1 MTWIK
6 ICGTTSLD
14 DARLAVYAG
23 ADALGFIFAPSPR
36 RVEPRRAR
44 EIICELPPEIEKV
57 GVFVNESVDRIGEI
71 VKTAGLTAVQLHGDE
86 DAKFARRIRSR
97 RTHRAMRI
105 IRALPMTDVLQPGEG
120 DALGWDPL
128 SAGVIDRSLTPGSG
142 SIDAILLDS
151 GSVKQ
156 RGGTGKTLPWDRVSL
171 WVGMMRSFTRVILAG
186 GLNPENIAEALQW
199 SRPWGVDVV
208 SGVERKPGK
217 KDPAKLRAFV
227 QAVRQIDRDYSR
239 L

>member
-36 RVEPRRAR
+36 RVEPQRAR
-44 EIICELPPEIEKV
+44 EIIAELPPEIEKV

-86 DAKFARRIRSR
+86 DAKFARRIRNRLASR
-97 RTHRAMRI
+97 PLRV
-105 IRALPMTDVLQPGEG
+105 IRAVPAADLLQKAQG
-120 DALGWDPL
+120 DEAVWAPL
-128 SAGVIDRSLTPGSG
+128 LMGAVDRSMTPGSG
-142 SIDAILLDS
+142 SIHAILLDS

-171 WVGMMRSFTRVILAG
+171 WIGMMRSFTRVILAG
-186 GLNPENIAEALQW
+186 GLNPDNIAEALQW

-217 KDPAKLRAFV
+217 KDPARVRAFV
-227 QAVRQIDRDYSR
+227 QAVRLIDRDYSR